1 MVKIHK
7 RTEYCFWLCISMTVP
22 VVVQLL
28 IWQGSFSSPHR
39 VRVPLSE
46 PDLWKGLC
54 VLQETKRGHLM
65 LRLP

>member
-1 MVKIHK
+1 MVKIRK
-7 RTEYCFWLCISMTVP
+7 RNEYCFWLCIYMTVP

-46 PDLWKGLC
+46 PDL
-54 VLQETKRGHLM
+54 
-65 LRLP
+65 